1 MWEPKLIFYL
11 FQKPVISFRNNSVM
25 YSNKLVILV
34 ALTAF
39 LALHVL
45 TCVLIAQD
53 AVPDGRQGSVTGSP
67 EKLSHRL
74 MQEGYGAL
82 AKAAREQGNPVQGSI
97 YFADSRSRCTE
108 CHLRGGVPANAQ
120 ESLRPGPNLSLLN
133 ENVSDADLVR
143 SLLDPSAEIA
153 EEFKTR
159 QILTVDGNQYNGRF
173 IKEQQGD
180 VVIQQQLSPYRLI
193 RIPKE
198 SIENQRISNQSA
210 MPSELMDTLRDR
222 QAFLDL
228 VSYLYQL
235 RGSAAKSNR
244 KSPLVVDSMQSSKR
258 ILGLALVDEHRC
270 ARCHNTD
277 SSEQFSAMAHA
288 NPVGPDLKNVTKR
301 ADPAYLARFIAK
313 PHDMKPGTMM
323 PDQMAW
329 MSEKKRDE
337 VSGLILAFLDS
348 LSEVVPTE
356 DDVKT
361 GIADGESIQRGN
373 ELFHSVGCVACH
385 GPQMRMSV
393 DALQHQV
400 SESSNQG
407 SSSVNPFHFVS
418 LGEIHSKYHQET
430 LTQFLEDPL
439 QARPSGRM
447 PNLNLTHWEAQDIAA
462 YLMSLQK
469 DSVNDAGEKSL
480 SGKESASPATQLKL
494 TDQSVVNLRNSGW
507 QSDESVEA
515 GKQWFTDLNCVR
527 CHEVDGLPVRGEFT
541 AFSNLDPEE
550 GCLSENLTPSK
561 GMPSYRF
568 NEEELAALRS
578 AVVGSADLISE
589 SDKIHWVMKSMRCSA
604 CHDRDGIG
612 GVDPS
617 IDTFFKTTNQ
627 NLGPQ
632 GRLPPSLTLIG
643 AKLNPKWLR
652 QVLVEARSVRPYM
665 ITRMPRFGLENV
677 QHFLDAFHEVDTKL
691 LDSMVE
697 LPDDKDTRNATTEM
711 IGQNGLN
718 CIACH
723 TFQNKGQGAMP
734 ALDLT
739 VMAERLQP
747 GWFYQYMLSPQ
758 AISPNTVMPSFWPGG
773 RAIRKDLMDG
783 TTESQITAV
792 WNYLK
797 RGRQAP
803 TPRGL
808 QLEPLQLLA
817 DGDEAV
823 MLRRSYPNIGKRGI
837 GVGYPLGINLAFDAE
852 QMRLGLMWK
861 GEFVDPGG
869 VWRGQG
875 HGRVRP
881 LSSNVWQLH
890 AGPDLDSRDRPW
902 VPDDGRPP
910 DHQFGG
916 YFLDDDQRPTFLYR
930 YGNLEVQDYFVDRV
944 IGEEKENEGVSV
956 ALHRYVKLKS
966 AGQTSGLR
974 FRIASGREIV
984 PLEDSNYMVDQK
996 VMVSI
1001 PDTMK
1006 AVVVTVEG
1014 QAALDLHLDQW
1025 EGEQDLEVSYVW

>member
-1 MWEPKLIFYL
+1 MSIF
-11 FQKPVISFRNNSVM
+11 
-25 YSNKLVILV
+25 V
-34 ALTAF
+34 AVTLF
-39 LALHVL
+39 LAQHVL

-53 AVPDGRQGSVTGSP
+53 AVPAGRQGSVTDSP

-82 AKAAREQGNPVQGSI
+82 AKAARDRGNPVQGSI
-97 YFADSRSRCTE
+97 YFADSRSKCAE
-108 CHLRGGVPANAQ
+108 CHLRGTVTSNNDQ
-120 ESLRPGPNLSLLN
+120 ESFRLGPNLSLLKAD
-133 ENVSDADLVR
+133 VSDSDLVR

-173 IKEQQGD
+173 IKEQKGD
-180 VVIQQQLSPYRLI
+180 VVIQQLLPPYRLI

-198 SIENQRISNQSA
+198 SIADQKISNQSA

-235 RGSAAKSNR
+235 RGSAAEPNQKSTR
-244 KSPLVVDSMQSSKR
+244 VVDSMQSSER
-258 ILGLALVDEHRC
+258 ILGLALVDEYRC

-277 SSEQFSAMAHA
+277 PSEQFSALAHT

-323 PDQMAW
+323 PDHMAW
-329 MSEKKRDE
+329 MSEKKRDQ
-337 VSGLILAFLDS
+337 VAGLILTFLDS
-348 LSEVVPTE
+348 LSEDLPRE
-356 DDVKT
+356 DNGKI
-361 GIADGESIQRGN
+361 GITDSKAIQRGD

-393 DALQHQV
+393 DPLRHQV
-400 SESSNQG
+400 GESSNQG
-407 SSSVNPFHFVS
+407 LSSVNPSHFVS
-418 LGEIHSKYHQET
+418 LGDIPFKYHQET
-430 LTQFLEDPL
+430 LTQFLENPL
-439 QARPSGRM
+439 QSRPSGRM

-462 YLMSLQK
+462 YLMSSQQE
-469 DSVNDAGEKSL
+469 SVNDAGERPL
-480 SGKESASPATQLKL
+480 PGKESASSATQSKL
-494 TDQSVVNLRNSGW
+494 TDQSDVNLRNSGW
-507 QSDESVEA
+507 QSDERVEA
-515 GKQWFTDLNCVR
+515 GKRWFTELNCVR
-527 CHEVDGLPVRGEFT
+527 CHEVGGLPVMGEFT
-541 AFSNLDPEE
+541 AFSNLDPES

-568 NEEELAALRS
+568 TQGQLAALRR
-578 AVVGSADLISE
+578 AVVDSADLISE
-589 SDKIHWVMKSMRCSA
+589 SDKIHWAMKSMRCAA
-604 CHDRDGIG
+604 CHERDGIG

-617 IDTFFKTTNQ
+617 IDIFFKTTNQ

-643 AKLNPKWLR
+643 AKLNPNWLR

-665 ITRMPRFGLENV
+665 STRMPRFGLKNV
-677 QHFLDAFHEVDTKL
+677 QHFLDAFYKVDAKM
-691 LDSMVE
+691 LDAMVE
-697 LPDDKDTRNATTEM
+697 LPDDKDTRNAATEM

-773 RAIRKDLMDG
+773 RAIRKDLMNG

-792 WNYLK
+792 WSYLK

-861 GEFVDPGG
+861 GDFVDPGG

-881 LSSNVWQLH
+881 LSSDVWQLH
-890 AGPDLDSRDRPW
+890 AGPDFDSRDRPW

-944 IGEEKENEGVSV
+944 SFEEKENEGASV

-966 AGQTSGLR
+966 AGQSAGLR
-974 FRIASGREIV
+974 FRVASGREII
-984 PLEDSNYMVDQK
+984 PLQDSKYLVNQNVI
-996 VMVSI
+996 VSI
-1001 PDTMK
+1001 PDAMQ
-1006 AVVVTVEG
+1006 AVVVAVEE
-1014 QAALDLHLDQW
+1014 QVALYLHLDQW
-1025 EGEQDLEVSYVW
+1025 EGEQNLEVSYVW